1 VDPKELIS
9 SGQLEQFVLGN
20 LSHAEEQVILEAM
33 KLHPE
38 VKAEINRIEDAMEAL
53 DFAMAQAPSAPLKEK
68 VLDSLA
74 DRSNT
79 PSIVPIKKD
88 EISFWKALAAACLAL
103 AVISL
108 AAAVYFGKE
117 YYQTEN
123 RLQSLIAENSYLAQD
138 LNTSNVRLSELEI
151 AFRISVDP
159 KFERIGLTGLDIQP
173 QASLAI
179 WLNKENNET
188 FLMVNRLLELPNDKD
203 YQLWAI
209 VDGQPVDLG
218 IIDQTKPGTFLK
230 VDGVT
235 NAAAYAITIEPK
247 GGLAQPTLDQMCA
260 IGYVS

>member
-1 VDPKELIS
+1 VDIKELIS

-20 LSHAEEQVILEAM
+20 VSHAEEQVILEAM
-33 KLHPE
+33 QLYPE
-38 VKAEINRIEDAMEAL
+38 VKEEIDRIESELEAL
-53 DFAMAQAPSAPLKEK
+53 DLALAQQPSPKLKEK
-68 VLDSLA
+68 VMGSLEA
-74 DRSNT
+74 ESRTTSV
-79 PSIVPIKKD
+79 VPIKKD
-88 EISFWKALAAACLAL
+88 DVSFWKALAAACLAL
-103 AVISL
+103 AVISI

-123 RLQSLIAENSYLAQD
+123 RLQSLITENSYLAQD
-138 LNTSNVRLSELEI
+138 LNMSNVRLSELEI
-151 AFRISVDP
+151 AFRVSVDP
-159 KFERIGLTGLDIQP
+159 NFERIGLTGLDIQP